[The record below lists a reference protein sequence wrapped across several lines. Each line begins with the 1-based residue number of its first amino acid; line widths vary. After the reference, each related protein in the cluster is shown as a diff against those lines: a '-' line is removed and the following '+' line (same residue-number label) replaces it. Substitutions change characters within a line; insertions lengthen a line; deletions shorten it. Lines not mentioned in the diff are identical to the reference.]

1 MSCTLTIPDD
11 FPGSWALKACQ
22 HAGGFLGN
30 DVYRDLLPRLILNKK
45 DNCSPSVTSLIGT
58 FTSCMLNGLCL
69 FFVLVFL
76 FPQTMAPGSKS
87 RTMWYY
93 VTVGLTVFV
102 PIAYGMTYYI
112 AQSAHAF
119 KEKEDTTT
127 WSMGAFVGSMSMYAV
142 LVASGLWG
150 LGKLLWVGDS
160 SLLLMT
166 FMILLLMPVAKTLLP
181 VMILLLGP
189 GCIPTLFGKSFLEF
203 CAA

>member
-1 MSCTLTIPDD
+1 MSCTLMIPDD
-11 FPGSWALKACQ
+11 FPGGWALKACQ
-22 HAGGFLGN
+22 QAGGFLGN

-76 FPQTMAPGSKS
+76 FPQMMAPGSKS

-127 WSMGAFVGSMSMYAV
+127 WSAAAFAGSMSMYAV
-142 LVASGLWG
+142 LVASGVVG
-150 LGKLLWVGDS
+150 LGYTVFKGDS

-166 FMILLLMPVAKTLLP
+166 FMILLLMPIAKTLLP